1 MFYEGQEIRL
11 YTQTP
16 FRNAAGV
23 ATDPTTV
30 TLTVQQ
36 ADGTE
41 TAYTYAG
48 GGVTKTA
55 TGTYEKL
62 LTPPVGSAGIWGWE
76 WRGTGAVA
84 AVDQGLFRVRPA
96 I

>member
-1 MFYEGQEIRL
+1 MFYEGQEIRI

-30 TLTVQQ
+30 TLTVQHP
-36 ADGTE
+36 DGTE
-41 TAYTYAG
+41 
-48 GGVTKTA
+48 TKTA

>member
-30 TLTVQQ
+30 TLTVQHP
-36 ADGTE
+36 DGTE
-41 TAYTYAG
+41 TPYTYALAE
-48 GGVTKTA
+48 VTKTA
-55 TGTYEKL
+55 TGTFEKL
-62 LTPPVGSAGIWGWE
+62 ITVDTEGIWGWE

>member
-1 MFYEGQEIRL
+1 LAE
-11 YTQTP
+11 
-16 FRNAAGV
+16 
-23 ATDPTTV
+23 
-30 TLTVQQ
+30 
-36 ADGTE
+36 
-41 TAYTYAG
+41 
-48 GGVTKTA
+48 VTKTA

-62 LTPPVGSAGIWGWE
+62 ITPPVGSAGVWGWE